1 MWYLLYKTTGIW
13 NKKRSS
19 YNKKRVTQVL
29 FRKSINICC
38 VRDCV
43 QSNGDRRLLLLRLLK
58 AEGFLTK
65 KSSFAAAFSSFHP
78 ENVSPVYNVEE
89 SIAFKFTW
97 LLTMWKEHIVTFP
110 FSRFLPPFV
119 FFWSV
124 YGFFTVLHCTST
136 ELMFLRFLLLV
147 IYFGT
152 ILIFFPVD
160 K

>member
-1 MWYLLYKTTGIW
+1 MWYLLYKTTEIW

-19 YNKKRVTQVL
+19 YNKKRVTGL

-43 QSNGDRRLLLLRLLK
+43 QSNGDRLLLLRLLK

-110 FSRFLPPFV
+110 FPRFLPPFV

-147 IYFGT
+147 IYFRT